1 MFWSA
6 IEDDD
11 DDDENE
17 PDDEETNDDVA
28 PVPRGVVDE
37 SGLLDM
43 INFSGSARAN
53 LFAFL

>member
-43 INFSGSARAN
+43 VNFSGSARAK
-53 LFAFL
+53 LFFP